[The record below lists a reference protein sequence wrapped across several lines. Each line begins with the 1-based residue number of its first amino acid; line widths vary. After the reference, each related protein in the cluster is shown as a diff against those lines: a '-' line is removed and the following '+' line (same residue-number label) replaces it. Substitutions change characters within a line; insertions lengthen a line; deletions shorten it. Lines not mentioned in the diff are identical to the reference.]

1 MKVLSVS
8 KFRYNYIFNIITFT
22 DKLAVIP
29 ANLKMNE
36 LKIEP
41 YYNQPKED
49 SFLYRYLTIDKLLDL
64 LLSERISLVRLNMF
78 NDKLE
83 GSSLKHLLLNHI
95 SELTK
100 KSMQSLGGTFGS
112 ISLTVNPTER
122 NKHSRQ
128 REVFQATNYAS
139 CWYINNYESVAMWQ
153 LYSKS
158 DSVAIKIPY
167 KVLNNELLN
176 GNFEINS
183 KYDKLKFGA
192 ISYHRFKNI
201 ENLEEAKIRTD
212 AQGFIKDSSFEH
224 EREFRIMIENK
235 DSEKKYLE
243 NRGILLD
250 EDVVKINTSNEIKV
264 KHLRLNNFKELP
276 FEIIFHP
283 ECQKW
288 HKKNIEKIIKQFN
301 IKFNVIDSELTN
313 TFK

>member
-1 MKVLSVS
+1 
-8 KFRYNYIFNIITFT
+8 
-22 DKLAVIP
+22 
-29 ANLKMNE
+29 MNE

-41 YYNQPKED
+41 YYNQPNEN

-64 LLSERISLVRLNMF
+64 LLSERISLVRLNLF

-83 GSSLKHLLLNHI
+83 GSSLKHLLLNHF
-95 SELTK
+95 SELAK
-100 KSMQSLGGTFGS
+100 KDMQNQGGTFG
-112 ISLTVNPTER
+112 IVSLTVNPTER
-122 NKHSRQ
+122 NKQSRQ
-128 REVFQATNYAS
+128 REVFQDTNYAS

-167 KVLNNELLN
+167 EVLNKELLN

-183 KYDKLKFGA
+183 KYEKLKFGA

-201 ENLEEAKIRTD
+201 ENVEQTKIKTD
-212 AQGFIKDSSFEH
+212 TPGFIKDSSFEH
-224 EREFRIMIENK
+224 EREFRIMVENK
-235 DSEKKYLE
+235 GSEKKHLE
-243 NRGILLD
+243 SRGILLD
-250 EDVVKINTSNEIKV
+250 EDVVELNNSNEIKV
-264 KHLRLNNFKELP
+264 KHLKLNNFKELP

-301 IKFNVIDSELTN
+301 IKFNIIDSELTN